1 MKKILDLMEQKLK
14 AAFTACG
21 YEDKFAKVVL
31 SNRPDLCEY
40 QCNGAMAAAKAYK
53 TKPIDIA
60 NAVVEKLTAERE
72 QPMFGEAVAVM
83 PGFINLKLSEEFLA
97 DYMKGMAEA
106 DKLGLEEPEK
116 KETIIVDYGGANVA
130 KPLHVG
136 HLRSAIIGESIKR
149 MGRFM
154 GYEMIGDVH
163 LGDWGLQMGLII
175 EELRD
180 RKPELVYFD
189 ESYTGEYPTEAP
201 FTISELEEIYP
212 AASAKSKVDEA
223 FKERAHQATLKLQ
236 KGYKPFRAIWDH
248 ILAVSVADLKKN
260 YSNLN
265 VDFDLWKGESDA
277 EPYIDDMVQMLID
290 KGLAYESQ
298 GALVVDVAKESDTKE
313 IPPCL
318 IRKSDGASL
327 YATSDLATIVERE
340 QDFKPDRYIYVVDKR
355 QAMHFEQVFR
365 VSRKAEIVKPDTKM
379 IFLGFGTMNGKD
391 GKPFKTREGGVM
403 RLEKLIA
410 DIDEAVFNRIMENRT
425 VSEEEAR
432 ETAKV
437 VGLAALKYGDL
448 SNQASKDYVFDMDRF
463 ISFEGNTGPYILY
476 TIVRIKSILGKYKE
490 NGGSVSELAAEKK
503 ILPAAGASEKALMLQ
518 LAKYSEVLEN
528 SFAETAPHKIC
539 QYVYETANAFN
550 SFYHDTKILSEEDE
564 ARKDSYIGLITLTK
578 RVLETCIGL
587 LGIEAPERM

>member
-1 MKKILDLMEQKLK
+1 MKKILDLMEQELK

-83 PGFINLKLSEEFLA
+83 PGFINLKLSEAFLA

-189 ESYTGEYPTEAP
+189 EAYTGEYPTEAP

-403 RLEKLIA
+403 RLEKLIS

-448 SNQASKDYVFDMDRF
+448 SNQASKDYIFDMDRF